1 MTYKEKLIQFN
12 STDKYKK
19 ELKFLYDLINPK
31 RNEKILD
38 YGCGIGTAM
47 KHIHFNSEAEVYG
60 YDITK
65 ELYMWDEFWFI
76 TKMYF
81 KADTVFFM
89 HSLAHIQYPP
99 LQKIKD
105 DFLNINGRLIIITPN
120 YLWLDKDYKGDQT
133 VIRHYDLQTLSKLVE
148 DAGFK
153 IERIGQ
159 FGEVRNNIN
168 ERLFLVAR

>member
-1 MTYKEKLIQFN
+1 MQFN

-19 ELKFLYDLINPK
+19 ELEFLYALINPK
-31 RNEKILD
+31 QNEKILD

-65 ELYMWDEFWFI
+65 ELYMWDEFWFRTEI
-76 TKMYF
+76 YF
-81 KADTVFFM
+81 KVDTVFFM
-89 HSLAHIQYPP
+89 HSLAHIQHTPF
-99 LQKIKD
+99 QKIKD

-120 YLWLDKDYKGDQT
+120 LLWLDKDYKGDQT

-153 IERIGQ
+153 IEMIGQ